1 MPRSAKN
8 AGSIRKRPDGTW
20 EGRLTL
26 GRDPGTGKQK
36 RRSVYGKT
44 QTEVRKKL
52 AALTQDR
59 DDGTY
64 TDPSTMTV
72 GQWLDTWQEEYL
84 LNVRESTRGLYAQQ
98 IRLYLKPAFAATKLA
113 KLDSAT
119 VQKAYKEL
127 SEKLSPKSVKNVH
140 GIFHKSLEQ
149 AVKNGYIKFNPSNAC
164 ELPKIEKQ
172 EICPLSDEQQKA
184 FLRAIAGHVHEDLY
198 KVDLFTGMREGEL
211 LGLMWGCVD
220 FQRGTILIDKQL
232 RKDQKKGGE
241 YYFSP
246 PKNGKSRILTP
257 APFVMDILKAHK
269 VKQAEQ
275 RLRLGPVWENS
286 GLVFTNET
294 GGRLSYRTAYDCF
307 KRIVAQIGVPTARF
321 HDLRHTYAVN
331 AIRAGDDI
339 KTIQGNLGHA
349 TAAFTLN
356 VYAHFT
362 SEMQQDSAQ
371 RMNDFAKKILGI

>member
-172 EICPLSDEQQKA
+172 EIRPLSDEQQKA

-269 VKQAEQ
+269 VKQTEQ

>member
-1 MPRSAKN
+1 
-8 AGSIRKRPDGTW
+8 
-20 EGRLTL
+20 
-26 GRDPGTGKQK
+26 
-36 RRSVYGKT
+36 
-44 QTEVRKKL
+44 
-52 AALTQDR
+52 
-59 DDGTY
+59 
-64 TDPSTMTV
+64 MTV

-172 EICPLSDEQQKA
+172 EIRPLSDEQQKA

>member
-1 MPRSAKN
+1 VQK
-8 AGSIRKRPDGTW
+8 SI
-20 EGRLTL
+20 
-26 GRDPGTGKQK
+26 
-36 RRSVYGKT
+36 YGQT

-52 AALTQDR
+52 LVMTMDVDAGIYR
-59 DDGTY
+59 
-64 TDPSTMTV
+64 DPSKLTV
-72 GQWLDTWQEEYL
+72 GQWLDTWKKEYL
-84 LNVRESTRGLYAQQ
+84 LNVRPSTAHLYTQQ
-98 IRLYLKPAFAATKLA
+98 IRLYLNPAFGETKLC

-119 VQKAYKEL
+119 IQKKYREL
-127 SEKLSPKSVKNVH
+127 SDKLSPKSVKNVH
-140 GIFHKSLEQ
+140 GIFHKALEQ

-172 EICPLSDEQQKA
+172 DICPLSDEQQKA
-184 FLRAIAGHVHEDLY
+184 FLRAIEGHVHEDLY

-211 LGLMWGCVD
+211 LGLMWDCVD

-232 RKDQKKGGE
+232 RKDQKMGGE

-269 VKQAEQ
+269 VKQTEQ
-275 RLRLGPVWENS
+275 RLKLGPVWDNS

-307 KRIVAQIGVPTARF
+307 KRIVAQIGAPKARF

-371 RMNDFAKKILGI
+371 RMDSYAKRLFNL